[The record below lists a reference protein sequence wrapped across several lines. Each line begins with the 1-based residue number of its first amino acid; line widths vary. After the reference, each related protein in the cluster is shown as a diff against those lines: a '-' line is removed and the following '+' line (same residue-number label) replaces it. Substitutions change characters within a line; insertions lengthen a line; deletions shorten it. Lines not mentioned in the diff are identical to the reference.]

1 MPGHLQKI
9 LYTAEAVVEGGR
21 EGHAR
26 SMDGRLVVDLAVPEA
41 MGGSGEPGTNPE
53 QLFAAGYAAC
63 FCRRAVTR
71 GQRGSSGRS
80 LASGRQRLHAPRLN
94 GNRTGRR

>member
-41 MGGSGEPGTNPE
+41 MGGSGLACLPGTHSKWATVE
-53 QLFAAGYAAC
+53 DGRIVGFTTHMTGETFGALRAC
-63 FCRRAVTR
+63 SIEA
-71 GQRGSSGRS
+71 
-80 LASGRQRLHAPRLN
+80 
-94 GNRTGRR
+94 